1 MNEDLC
7 AGRVCIVTGA
17 GRGIGRAEA
26 LLLAAQGAKVVVN
39 DLGGSG
45 AGDGADGSF
54 AAKVVDEITD
64 AGGHAVAN
72 TDDISTWD
80 GAEALVRQAI
90 ETFGGLD
97 VLVNNAG
104 ILRDRML
111 FSMSEDDWDAVM
123 KVHLKGTFSTS
134 RHAAAY
140 WRSRAK
146 GGMEN
151 DARLINTSSISGL
164 YANPG
169 QCNYGA
175 AKAGVGAFT
184 QIAAQELARY
194 GVTVNAVAPGAATR
208 LTADLMD
215 ADTQARLDP
224 RWVATVVVWLASPL
238 SKDITGQMI
247 ESSGDVLAIA
257 EGWRRGPAA
266 GRVPDDPAEVDKLI
280 RELLAKAQPR
290 TSITEIL

>member
-140 WRSRAK
+140 WRSRVK

-175 AKAGVGAFT
+175 AKAGIGAFT

-280 RELLAKAQPR
+280 RDLLAKAQPR

>member
-1 MNEDLC
+1 M
-7 AGRVCIVTGA
+7 
-17 GRGIGRAEA
+17 
-26 LLLAAQGAKVVVN
+26 
-39 DLGGSG
+39 
-45 AGDGADGSF
+45 
-54 AAKVVDEITD
+54 
-64 AGGHAVAN
+64 
-72 TDDISTWD
+72 
-80 GAEALVRQAI
+80 VRQAI

-123 KVHLKGTFSTS
+123 QVHLKGTFSTS

-175 AKAGVGAFT
+175 AKAGIGAFT

-247 ESSGDVLAIA
+247 ESSGDLLAIA

-266 GRVPDDPAEVDKLI
+266 RRVPDDPAEVDKLI
-280 RELLAKAQPR
+280 RDLLAKAQPR